1 MMKVCSRR
9 NPLVVFEA
17 REANTEGTRIQLIE
31 VTSEDREPIVRE
43 VAVSTFKKSYKR
55 LDTENAGSMRH
66 NSKKG
71 KAKPFIPNPYF
82 LRQSM
87 ISQYLQCPDKFYDI
101 NENGYKEDTIF
112 TGMGTTIHGIMEDYW
127 KDPDN
132 ADINEL
138 FEKWWTKHAPAEQEL
153 YNEWRELVPKYFESN
168 VVGQPKPNVIA
179 LEFEFTTEIAGIPVS
194 GTIDRIDRI
203 NEDTIMIVDYK
214 TNQMPY
220 TLDELKGSVQ
230 FKLYTLALQNLKD
243 QIGDFKHVTCVY
255 EMLRTGQRQYITYD
269 KEELDLFTDWI
280 KVIWAKMLSGQ
291 DRKPKINKYCGFCL
305 KRHKCQAYVELV
317 ESNTT
322 TILHEDVNIDELIDE
337 YDTLKQ
343 NIKILEGR
351 LNEMNAMIK
360 EKIVEEGG
368 EVQVGGNKWSLSV
381 STRNTYSAKGVL
393 DLLNKKGLIEE
404 AIKAIPN
411 FSANGLKKFKL
422 SKEDMEY
429 LEENFKQTSYTSPS
443 LKKKKM

>member
-1 MMKVCSRR
+1 MMKVCNRK
-9 NPLVVFEA
+9 NPLMVFEA
-17 REANTEGTRIQLIE
+17 VEANTEGSRIQLIQLVE
-31 VTSEDREPIVRE
+31 EGEQPIVKE

-66 NSKKG
+66 NNKKE
-71 KAKPFIPNPYF
+71 KNKPFIPTPYF

-112 TGMGTTIHGIMEDYW
+112 TGMGTTIHGVMEDYW
-127 KDPDN
+127 KDPNN
-132 ADINEL
+132 ANIEEL
-138 FEKWWTKHAPAEQEL
+138 FEKWWTEHAPAEQEL
-153 YNEWRELVPKYFESN
+153 YNEWRDLLPKYFESN
-168 VVGQPKPNVIA
+168 VVGQPKPNIIA

-194 GTIDRIDRI
+194 GTIDRIDRL

-220 TLDELKGSVQ
+220 TQDELKGSVQ

-243 QIGDFKHVTCVY
+243 IVGDFKHVTCVY
-255 EMLRTGQRQYITYD
+255 EMLRTGQKQYVTYD
-269 KEELDLFTDWI
+269 VEELNLFKDWM
-280 KVIWAKMLSGQ
+280 KVIWTKMLSGQ

-317 ESNTT
+317 ESNTNT
-322 TILHEDVNIDELIDE
+322 VMHEDVDMDVLVME

-351 LNEMNAMIK
+351 LNEMNTMIK
-360 EKIVEEGG
+360 ERIVDEGG
-368 EVQVGGNKWSLSV
+368 EVQVGDSKWTLSV
-381 STRNTYSAKGVL
+381 STRNTYTADGVL
-393 DLLNKKGLIEE
+393 ELLTQKGLLEE
-404 AIKAIPN
+404 AIKVIPN

-422 SKEDMEY
+422 SKEDMQY

-443 LKKKKM
+443 LKKKKI

>member
-17 REANTEGTRIQLIE
+17 REANTEGTRVQLVE
-31 VTSEDREPIVRE
+31 VTNEDREPIVRE
-43 VAVSTFKKSYKR
+43 VAVSTFRKSYKK
-55 LDTENAGSMRH
+55 LDTENAGSMRY
-66 NSKKG
+66 NSKKE

-132 ADINEL
+132 ADVNEL

-153 YNEWRELVPKYFESN
+153 YNEWRELVPKYFKSN
-168 VVGQPKPNVIA
+168 VIGQPKPNIIA

-243 QIGDFKHVTCVY
+243 QVGDFKHVTCVY
-255 EMLRTGQRQYITYD
+255 EMLRTGQKQYVTYD

-280 KVIWAKMLSGQ
+280 KVIWAKMLNGQ

-322 TILHEDVNIDELIDE
+322 TVLHENINMDELIEE

-368 EVQVGGNKWSLSV
+368 EVQVGDSKWSLSV

-404 AIKAIPN
+404 AIKSIPN

-443 LKKKKM
+443 LKKKKI

>member
-1 MMKVCSRR
+1 MMKVCSRK

-17 REANTEGTRIQLIE
+17 KEANSEGTRIQLVEI
-31 VTSEDREPIVRE
+31 TSEDREPIIKE
-43 VAVSTFKKSYKR
+43 IAISTFKKSYKR

-66 NSKKG
+66 NNKRE
-71 KAKPFIPNPYF
+71 KAKPFIPSPYF

-112 TGMGTTIHGIMEDYW
+112 TGMGTAIHGVMEDYW
-127 KDPDN
+127 TNPDS
-132 ADINEL
+132 ADVEAL
-138 FEKWWTKHAPAEQEL
+138 FEKWWVGHAPAEQEL
-153 YNEWRELVPKYFESN
+153 YNEWRELVSRYFESN
-168 VVGQPKPNVIA
+168 VIGQPKPNIIA
-179 LEFEFTTEIAGIPVS
+179 LEFEFTTEIAGIPIS

-203 NEDTIMIVDYK
+203 NDDTIMILDYK

-243 QIGDFKHVTCVY
+243 RVGDFKYVTCVY
-255 EMLRTGQRQYITYD
+255 EMLRTGQRQYVTYS
-269 KEELDLFTDWI
+269 KEELDLFVDWV
-280 KVIWAKMLSGQ
+280 KVVWAKILSGQ
-291 DRKPKINKYCGFCL
+291 DRNPKINKYCGFCL
-305 KRHKCQAYVELV
+305 KRHRCRAYEELIG
-317 ESNTT
+317 SNTT
-322 TILHEDVNIDELIDE
+322 TILHEDIDMDKLIGE

-351 LNEMNAMIK
+351 LDEMNAIIK

-368 EVQVGGNKWSLSV
+368 EVRVGGYKWSLSV

-393 DLLNKKGLIEE
+393 DLLDKKQMLQKAIEV
-404 AIKAIPN
+404 IPN
-411 FSANGLKKFKL
+411 FSANGLKKLKL
-422 SKEDMEY
+422 NEEDMKY
-429 LEENFKQTSYTSPS
+429 LEENFKQVSYTSPS
-443 LKKKKM
+443 LKKRKI